1 MMMID
6 DFRELRRDVRPFALR
21 ACIVVAVL
29 LAIGVVI
36 GHFLL

>member
-21 ACIVVAVL
+21 ACIVAAVL
-29 LAIGVVI
+29 LTVAVAIGR
-36 GHFLL
+36 FLL